1 MYRTSGIQKG
11 SGRLTYW
18 GGDGGGGG
26 ASDGAGVSG
35 SGGRRGTL
43 RGCRFFSFLG
53 RGEGGG
59 GGILLVSQLKQ
70 LCSGRSGPVH
80 YTEGI

>member
-18 GGDGGGGG
+18 GWDGGGGG

-35 SGGRRGTL
+35 SGGRRGL
-43 RGCRFFSFLG
+43 SEGVGFFLF
-53 RGEGGG
+53 
-59 GGILLVSQLKQ
+59 
-70 LCSGRSGPVH
+70 
-80 YTEGI
+80 